1 MNEYVVT
8 INNKK
13 KKVVFSNNSEVN
25 LDGREY
31 RYEIIELGK
40 NDFIIKINNEFFE
53 ISAEKIDSE
62 QYSLFING
70 KVLDA
75 VVRTGLQERASSL
88 IEQSSVAKHKL
99 EVKAPMP
106 GMILKIKKNIGDIV
120 QKGDSIIILEA
131 MKMEN
136 DIKSPFSGLIKEIKV
151 KENNPV
157 EKGTILFSME

>member
-13 KKVVFSNNSEVN
+13 KEVTLSNNSEVT
-25 LDGREY
+25 LDGKNY
-31 RYEIIELGK
+31 HYEIIELGE
-40 NDFIIKINNEFFE
+40 NDFVMRIDNKFYE
-53 ISAEKIDSE
+53 ISADKIDSE
-62 QYSLFING
+62 QYSLFVNG
-70 KVLDA
+70 KVVEA

-88 IEQSSVAKHKL
+88 IEKSSDIKHKM

-106 GMILKIKKNIGDIV
+106 GMILKIKKNTGDKV
-120 QKGDSIIILEA
+120 QKGDSIVILEA

-136 DIKSPFSGLIKEIKV
+136 DIKTPFSGLIKEIKV

-157 EKGTILFSME
+157 EKGAILFSVE

>member
-13 KKVVFSNNSEVN
+13 KEVTLSNNSEVT
-25 LDGREY
+25 LDGKNY
-31 RYEIIELGK
+31 HYEIIELGE
-40 NDFIIKINNEFFE
+40 NDFVMRIDNKFYE
-53 ISAEKIDSE
+53 ISADKIDSE
-62 QYSLFING
+62 QYSLFVNG
-70 KVLDA
+70 KVVEA

-88 IEQSSVAKHKL
+88 IEKASDIKHKM

-106 GMILKIKKNIGDIV
+106 GMILKIKKNTGDKV
-120 QKGDSIIILEA
+120 QKGDSIVILEA

-136 DIKSPFSGLIKEIKV
+136 DIKTPYSGLIKEIKV

-157 EKGTILFSME
+157 EKGAILFSVE

>member
-8 INNKK
+8 IKNKK
-13 KKVVFSNNSEVN
+13 KEVILSNNSEVN
-25 LDGREY
+25 INGKNY
-31 RYEIIELGK
+31 HYEIIELGE
-40 NDFIIKINNEFFE
+40 NDFVLRIDNRFYE
-53 ISAEKIDSE
+53 ISADKVDAE

-70 KVLDA
+70 KVIDA

-88 IEQSSVAKHKL
+88 IEQSSEIKHKM

-106 GMILKIKKNIGDIV
+106 GMILKIKKNPGDTV

-136 DIKSPFSGLIKEIKV
+136 DIKTPYSGLIKEINV

-157 EKGTILFSME
+157 EKGAVLFSIE